1 MDGGEEIQPST
12 ECTYLGTKIDQLG
25 DNTTEIKHR
34 ISQTR
39 KAINALNSIWWQRN
53 ITKNRKLYIYQTMI
67 QSILMYGV
75 EVWQIPTREIKKIL
89 STEMDVRRSARK
101 SRMGRIKNEQ
111 IREIMGVRGKPDI
124 IDNIEKKRL
133 QWYGQVKRMEED
145 RLSKLIME
153 WIPPERRERGRPRK
167 TWMEGVQ
174 AAMTSR
180 DLEPEQWRNREEWC
194 LGSGRRRQL
203 LNKPDR

>member
-1 MDGGEEIQPST
+1 MGIPVQNTYIYSLNFADDQILLTQDHDDMEYMARKLKEEYEKWGLTINLEKTKYVCIGEEGESLKLEGGEEIQPST

-75 EVWQIPTREIKKIL
+75 EVWQIPTREIKKSYL
-89 STEMDVRRSARK
+89 RK
-101 SRMGRIKNEQ
+101 
-111 IREIMGVRGKPDI
+111 
-124 IDNIEKKRL
+124 
-133 QWYGQVKRMEED
+133 
-145 RLSKLIME
+145 
-153 WIPPERRERGRPRK
+153 
-167 TWMEGVQ
+167 WM
-174 AAMTSR
+174 
-180 DLEPEQWRNREEWC
+180 
-194 LGSGRRRQL
+194 
-203 LNKPDR
+203 